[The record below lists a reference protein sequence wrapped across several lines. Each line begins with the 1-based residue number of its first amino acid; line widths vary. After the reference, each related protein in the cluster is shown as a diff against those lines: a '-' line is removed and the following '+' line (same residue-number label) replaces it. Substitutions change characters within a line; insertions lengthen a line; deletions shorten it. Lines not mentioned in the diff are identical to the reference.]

1 MIEKGKFIA
10 SWLWLLAL
18 AVLITIYLAWLLY
31 PIEVDYLQL
40 EQAVLMSKKSILHN
54 YNILLTYLT
63 NPFVSE
69 LKLVSFSAS
78 GAGLKHFADVKMLF
92 HMTQLIFGLLMLPA
106 IIYFYHRI
114 KAHRL
119 LLIRKDLIAA
129 ALLPI
134 VIACFA
140 LMIGFERFFTLFHQI
155 LFVGDSSW
163 LFDPL
168 TDPVIWILPE
178 AFFGHCFAL
187 FFFIYEMILW
197 SLIGLSYSKQ
207 PSQGT
212 YHQA

>member
-18 AVLITIYLAWLLY
+18 AVLITIYLSWLLY

-40 EQAVLMSKKSILHN
+40 EQAVLMCKKSILHN

-63 NPFVSE
+63 NPFVRE
-69 LKLVSFSAS
+69 LKLASFSAS
-78 GAGLKHFADVKMLF
+78 RAGLKHFTDVKMLF
-92 HMTQLIFGLLMLPA
+92 HITQLIFSLLMLPT
-106 IIYFYHRI
+106 IIYFYQSI
-114 KAHRL
+114 KKGRVML
-119 LLIRKDLIAA
+119 LRRGLIAA

-140 LMIGFERFFTLFHQI
+140 LMIGFDQFFTLFHQI

-197 SLIGLSYSKQ
+197 SLIGLSYSNQ
-207 PSQGT
+207 SSQVA
-212 YHQA
+212 YH